1 MLLLVSTFG
10 SYTLEKRFPN
20 LLEQMTL
27 FLSWVPFV
35 SVLASPIY
43 SVASCA
49 VWFSSFSLSV
59 LILDFIY
66 KELNLIP
73 LFWVVSAAF
82 GSCLHPYCDTS
93 FIDFPCS
100 PHVFLDVTLVL
111 LSGFLSLSK
120 MWTLKKRHTAKCVYI
135 YFLVNICLD

>member
-1 MLLLVSTFG
+1 MLLLVSTVG

-73 LFWVVSAAF
+73 LF
-82 GSCLHPYCDTS
+82 
-93 FIDFPCS
+93 
-100 PHVFLDVTLVL
+100 
-111 LSGFLSLSK
+111 
-120 MWTLKKRHTAKCVYI
+120 
-135 YFLVNICLD
+135 